1 MKKSK
6 EILEA
11 QDLLQ
16 KGYFQ
21 KVIELL
27 DSVDKVSP
35 NYCFAQILKL
45 RCLLEQGK
53 IRAAGELLELVQ
65 QDFLEQ
71 EDRTQFELWAGFVSL
86 YGVLKQVSFDRWA
99 KLEKICLD
107 VLSDSLKKTSLKALA
122 LDLDARLKAWKISL
136 GYDSPCSRDIAIQ
149 QMGQAVRLYAQIG
162 EHKESMAAKRRQAQF
177 CCHKPLSNL
186 SLARK
191 LFEELQDE
199 AHSVGDLVTESEV
212 CLSLAE
218 MDFDEAYVNTNT
230 DNGFENLVEHFEEAA
245 QLFVKAGHIF
255 GEAKVVLSF
264 GELLLKYGCEDGVNL
279 VLQSIEELA
288 SKNEIVLRQGAWRTL
303 SIWYTHHGNFKQ
315 AREALRESEQ
325 LSVNMQFDLS
335 QGIDWLGQADYAFRR
350 GDISRAREI
359 LNQSIA
365 SVEDTGL
372 GIAYRQIMATVTS
385 SIGLFDEAEQLLKEI
400 TNKLEKRGPSSS
412 LADTWFILA
421 NQLFTRD
428 YSRSMHCIEQAIQI
442 DRQLNDAS
450 SEAQHIFEKV
460 WMQAQ
465 YRRINNQSPL
475 ITEEIELGFDRA
487 RDILLLDRT
496 LEGQMKLGSLCDRRG
511 QAYFFAKDWERCGTW
526 LTLAEELFREF
537 KLLPSLAF
545 TLSYQGL
552 ALIELGRT
560 AGIQTYEEAKKR
572 LLESQEILEQI
583 GLQGVIWRSLFFL
596 GLCEYEAS
604 RLELHNSDQQ
614 KNRWERANYFLDKA
628 AQKIDQLRGFSEN
641 RSGIYQ
647 QNTWISFGADKRT
660 VYDTGFQLAWFWQN
674 NCIMALTW
682 LERMKSRSLLDA
694 LAEITLPSSQISEH
708 QLIQQEQVLLSQKR
722 NAVDVE
728 EAIQVQEQLD
738 SLFKLMSHSVE
749 TKGYSFLR
757 SGEIPIWEQIQ
768 ETLQREQLVI
778 GNRRFLV
785 VEYYCTPH
793 YTILFGMC
801 AEWTEP
807 KVESIQ
813 IDYQALANFVKL
825 HFRHPDGVRMMIE
838 DIGELP
844 WHKFSS
850 LLSPLSK
857 WSEPDDILCLIPYG
871 ILHDLP
877 LHTLLLEGNYLIDRN
892 PVFYC
897 SSISVLQYLLQ
908 RDYSVNQVKQ
918 RTFAGAVFGDSRCNL
933 PRSRDEALSIAEL
946 MQTTPHLG
954 ESVTREN
961 FLLALKC
968 TDILHFAG
976 HGELS
981 ASDGFDSGL
990 HLANGDVLRASELFG
1005 VSTPTE
1011 LVVLSGC
1018 ETGVSEQRT
1027 GDELVGLVRSF
1038 LYAGTNTLLVSQW
1051 RVNDESTKDLLTNF
1065 YLYAFDESILSKVEA
1080 LQRAIK
1086 KVRGNSCWQS
1096 FYHWG
1101 GFVLI
1106 GDWK

>member
-1 MKKSK
+1 MNKSK

-11 QDLLQ
+11 QCLLQ

-27 DSVDKVSP
+27 NSVDKFSP
-35 NYCFAQILKL
+35 NYGFAQILKL

-53 IRAAGELLELVQ
+53 IRVAGELLESVE
-65 QDFLEQ
+65 QDSMDKEN
-71 EDRTQFELWAGFVSL
+71 RTRFELWSGFVSL
-86 YGVLKQVSFDRWA
+86 YGVLKKLSFDRWTN
-99 KLEKICLD
+99 LEKVCSD
-107 VLSDSLKKTSLKALA
+107 VLSDTVKSPSLKALA

-136 GYDSPCSRDIAIQ
+136 GYDSPCVRNAAIE
-149 QMGQAVRLYAQIG
+149 QMGQAVGIYNQIG

-177 CCHKPLSNL
+177 CCHKPLSNR
-186 SLARK
+186 SLARQ
-191 LFEELQDE
+191 LFEELRDE
-199 AHSVGDLVTESEV
+199 AHLIGDLVTEAEA

-218 MDFDEAYVNTNT
+218 MDFDEAYANTNT
-230 DNGFENLVEHFEEAA
+230 DNRFENLIGSFEEAA
-245 QLFVKAGHIF
+245 QLFVKGGHIF
-255 GEAKVVLSF
+255 GEAKVVLIF

-279 VLQSIEELA
+279 VLQAIEELA
-288 SKNEIVLRQGAWRTL
+288 SKDEIVLRQGAWRNL
-303 SIWYTHHGNFKQ
+303 NIWHTHHGNFKQ

-359 LNQSIA
+359 LSQSIA
-365 SVEDTGL
+365 LLENTSL
-372 GIAYRQIMATVTS
+372 GIAYRQIMATITS
-385 SIGLFDEAEQLLKEI
+385 SIGLFDEAEQLLTEI
-400 TNKLEKRGPSSS
+400 TYKLKQHGPSSS
-412 LADTWFILA
+412 LADTWFILG
-421 NQLFTRD
+421 NQLLTRD
-428 YSRSMHCIEQAIQI
+428 YSRSMYCMEQAIQI
-442 DRQLNDAS
+442 DQQLNDAS
-450 SEAQHIFEKV
+450 SEAHHIFEKV

-465 YRRINNQSPL
+465 YRRITSQSPL
-475 ITEEIELGFDRA
+475 ITEEIELGFDQA

-496 LEGQMKLGSLCDRRG
+496 LEGQIQLGSLCDRRG
-511 QAYFFAKDWERCGTW
+511 QIYFFAKDWQRCGTW

-552 ALIELGRT
+552 VLIELGRT
-560 AGIQTYEEAKKR
+560 AGIQMYEEAQKR
-572 LLESQEILEQI
+572 LQESQEILEEI

-596 GLCEYEAS
+596 GLCEYEAG
-604 RLELHNSDQQ
+604 RLELPNSDQQ
-614 KNRWERANYFLDKA
+614 KKRWERANNFLDKA
-628 AQKIDQLRGFSEN
+628 ARKIDQLRGFSEN
-641 RSGIYQ
+641 RYGIHQ
-647 QNTWISFGADKRT
+647 QNTWISFGVDKRT

-674 NCIMALTW
+674 NCKMALTW
-682 LERMKSRSLLDA
+682 LERMKSRALLDA

-708 QLIQQEQVLLSQKR
+708 KLIQQEQVLLNQKQ

-728 EAIQVQEQLD
+728 EAIQLQEQLD
-738 SLFKLMSHSVE
+738 SLFKLMSQSSE
-749 TKGYSFLR
+749 TKDYAFLR
-757 SGEIPIWEQIQ
+757 SGEIPTWEQVQ
-768 ETLQREQLVI
+768 ETLQREQLI
-778 GNRRFLV
+778 ISNRRFLV
-785 VEYYCTPH
+785 IEYYCTPH
-793 YTILFGMC
+793 YTIVFGMC

-825 HFRHPDGVRMMIE
+825 HFRQPDGVRMMIE

-850 LLSPLSK
+850 LLSPLLK
-857 WSEPDDILCLIPYG
+857 WSEPNDIVCLIPYG
-871 ILHDLP
+871 IIHDLP
-877 LHTLLLEGNYLIDRN
+877 LHTLVIEDHYLIDRN

-897 SSISVLQYLLQ
+897 PSISVLQYLLQ
-908 RDYSVNQVKQ
+908 RDYSVHQVKQ
-918 RTFAGAVFGDSRCNL
+918 RNFTGAVFGDSRCNL
-933 PRSRDEALSIAEL
+933 PRSRDEALAVAEL

-954 ESVTREN
+954 ESVTRQN

-968 TDILHFAG
+968 ADILHFAG
-976 HGELS
+976 HSELS
-981 ASDGFDSGL
+981 ASDGFNSGL
-990 HLANGDVLRASELFG
+990 YLADGDLLRASELFSL
-1005 VSTPTE
+1005 STRTD

-1051 RVNDESTKDLLTNF
+1051 RVNDESTKDLLNNF
-1065 YLYAFDESILSKVEA
+1065 YLYAFGENTLSKAES
-1080 LQRAIK
+1080 LQKAIK
-1086 KVRGNSCWQS
+1086 KVRSNSCWQS